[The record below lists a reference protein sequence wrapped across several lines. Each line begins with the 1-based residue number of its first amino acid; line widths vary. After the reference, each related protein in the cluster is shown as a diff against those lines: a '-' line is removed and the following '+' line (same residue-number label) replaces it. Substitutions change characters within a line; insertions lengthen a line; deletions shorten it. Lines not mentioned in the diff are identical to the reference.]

1 MLRIKVAFIHVTF
14 FLMCY
19 KSFNCHLLLLMML
32 FIDRGRFAAK
42 MFVLLYKEL
51 FLPKGKFVFLR
62 PLYFLP
68 SLLQYYATCLVLL

>member
-1 MLRIKVAFIHVTF
+1 
-14 FLMCY
+14 
-19 KSFNCHLLLLMML
+19 MML

-42 MFVLLYKEL
+42 MFVILYKEL